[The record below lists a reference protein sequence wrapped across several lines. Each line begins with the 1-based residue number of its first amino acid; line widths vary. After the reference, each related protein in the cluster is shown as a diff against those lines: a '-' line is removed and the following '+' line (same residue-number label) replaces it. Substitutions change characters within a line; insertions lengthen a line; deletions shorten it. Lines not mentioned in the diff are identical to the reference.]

1 MLQTHCLQ
9 ETTKVLEIK
18 IWMEWLSGMKKITNK
33 PIVLGCVYDNP
44 NNNAKAG
51 RGAVYDI
58 NGISPTIL
66 TMSGGE

>member
-1 MLQTHCLQ
+1 
-9 ETTKVLEIK
+9 
-18 IWMEWLSGMKKITNK
+18 MEKITNK

-51 RGAVYDI
+51 RGALYDI

-66 TMSGGE
+66 TMSGGGRKGGYIL